1 MSLRLQAKSHLLL
14 RLTLSHRLLFITL
27 VVLLVLGGVGI
38 SNSAAVKKV
47 ISVLARN
54 SEVAAPRKTTA
65 GAITVHAAD
74 RGKPFLNLQDGRSMQ
89 AAYKGESALV
99 NALQ

>member
-1 MSLRLQAKSHLLL
+1 MSLRLQAKSNLLF

-27 VVLLVLGGVGI
+27 VVVLVLAGVGI
-38 SNSAAVKKV
+38 SNSAAVKKA
-47 ISVLARN
+47 ISVLAGN
-54 SEVAAPRKTTA
+54 SRKTTE

-74 RGKPFLNLQDGRSMQ
+74 RGKPFLSLRDGRSMQ

-99 NALQ
+99 NAL